1 MADGRRSHRR
11 TAAEAGELALRLF
24 RAPGVVEFK
33 PDGSPVTEADRLIDA
48 LIVARLAA
56 ATPELP
62 ILAEE
67 STADT
72 LAAASHLWVVDA
84 IDGTRSFAGGGD
96 EWAISIA
103 LVRAGRPLAGVL
115 FRPTTGDLYCARL
128 GGGATRNGQ
137 AIAVTPGGL
146 VAEMRYTSAKIP
158 SEFKDYKTVMPG
170 GVKLPNSR
178 SLALRLAALAEG
190 DSEVTFIR
198 EGAGDWD
205 IGAAELIVC
214 EAGGVLTD
222 PEGRVPVYGV
232 PPFRQPFLIGAGRA
246 RQPELLAAL
255 AEL

>member
-1 MADGRRSHRR
+1 
-11 TAAEAGELALRLF
+11 
-24 RAPGVVEFK
+24 
-33 PDGSPVTEADRLIDA
+33 
-48 LIVARLAA
+48 
-56 ATPELP
+56 LP

-103 LVRAGRPLAGVL
+103 LVRGGRPLAGVL

-128 GGGATRNGQ
+128 GGGATRNGR
-137 AIAVTPGGL
+137 AIAVTPGAL
-146 VAEMRYTSAKIP
+146 VAQMRYTSAKIP
-158 SEFKDYKTVMPG
+158 SQFKDYKAAMPG

-178 SLALRLAALAEG
+178 SLALRLAELAQG
-190 DSEVTFIR
+190 DCEATFVR

-205 IGAAELIVC
+205 LGAAELILC

-222 PEGRVPVYGV
+222 PLGRVPLYGV
-232 PPFRQPFLIGAGRA
+232 PPFRQPFLIGASRA
-246 RQPELLAAL
+246 RQPQLLAAL
-255 AEL
+255 ARL